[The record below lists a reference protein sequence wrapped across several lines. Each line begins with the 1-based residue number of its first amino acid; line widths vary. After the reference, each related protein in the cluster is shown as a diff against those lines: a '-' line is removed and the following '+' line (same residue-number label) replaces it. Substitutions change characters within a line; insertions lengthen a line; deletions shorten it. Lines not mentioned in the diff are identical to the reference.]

1 MKSKLYNK
9 LDLDFLSSIKSDSV
23 SLVLTDPPYAIS
35 KKTGMQKYKE
45 HLEKGGEVN
54 AKFGKQFAR
63 ATDFG
68 DWDKDYTTDHLK
80 AAIDEFYR
88 ILKPG
93 GSCII
98 WYDLWKLE
106 TLRNMLD
113 RFSKHRMIE
122 WIKTNPQPINQKATY
137 LSNAR
142 EIAISCVKGNTAT
155 FNSIYDNGVYSFPL
169 ESKNRIHPTQKS
181 FVLFQELIL
190 KHSNEKDIVVDPYS
204 GSATTYVACV
214 MNRRTCLSAEIDKTY
229 YEKSLE
235 RISNAETKAAKLFK
249 KEAPLRQLDKILN
262 F

>member
-1 MKSKLYNK
+1 MP
-9 LDLDFLSSIKSDSV
+9 DLDFLKSIDNDSV

-35 KKTGMQKYKE
+35 KETGMQKYKE

-54 AKFGKQFAR
+54 ETFGKKFAR

-68 DWDKDYTTDHLK
+68 EWDKNYTISDLE
-80 AAIDEFYR
+80 AAIKEFYR

-106 TLRNMLD
+106 TLRNLLD
-113 RFSKHRMIE
+113 KFSKHRLIE
-122 WIKTNPQPINQKATY
+122 WVKTNPQPINQKATY

-142 EIAISCVKGNTAT
+142 EVAISCVKGSGAT
-155 FNSIYDNGVYSFPL
+155 FNSIYDNGIYSFPL
-169 ESKNRIHPTQKS
+169 ESQNRIHPTQKS

-204 GSATTYVACV
+204 GSATTYVACLL
-214 MNRRTCLSAEIDKTY
+214 NRRICLSSEIDKAY
-229 YEKSLE
+229 YESSLE
-235 RISNAETKAAKLFK
+235 RIKKAEAEAKEIFK
-249 KEAPLRQLDKILN
+249 KESKLRQLDRILK